1 MSEGKFRHR
10 TSEGKFRLLA
20 TFIFYLHAPLSL
32 LAFCQGQVEAQVN
45 CLKLQ
50 KRLMGCSRQF

>member
-20 TFIFYLHAPLSL
+20 TFIFYLHGGWINAHSQQW
-32 LAFCQGQVEAQVN
+32 AGGRSGNQN
-45 CLKLQ
+45 
-50 KRLMGCSRQF
+50 